1 MVAAGP
7 VGVVAPEETLWLL
20 PREEGPACR
29 LPPWW

>member
-7 VGVVAPEETLWLL
+7 AGVVVPAEAPWLL
-20 PREEGPACR
+20 PPEERPACR